1 MNLPGKKLGVESM
14 TKVKVYS
21 TPTCP
26 WCVKLKNYLKSKN
39 IDFEN
44 VDVSADRA
52 AAMEMVKNTGQMGVP
67 VALIGDVYIVGFDQA
82 RIDEQLSK
90 LA

>member
-1 MNLPGKKLGVESM
+1 V

-26 WCVKLKNYLKSKN
+26 WCVRLKNYLQSKKV
-39 IDFEN
+39 DFEN
-44 VDVSADRA
+44 IDVSADRA
-52 AAMEMVKNTGQMGVP
+52 AAMEMVKKTGQMGVP

-82 RIDEQLSK
+82 RIDEELAK
-90 LA
+90 LGG